1 VHYRSAEAVE
11 AEDLVAEEGVTSV
24 SMVFSSSTYSSS
36 SSESLRMMILP
47 SLGGPRTSRLRSPK
61 MNSSSEDEE
70 RYTIGSFLEDPP
82 CSNIGEHGRREET
95 SGGDFR
101 IGGDLE
107 GAGGGVLALL
117 GDELPSLEGE
127 RARLV
132 PLLSS
137 IDRKP
142 RARKVN
148 RKQARKMEY
157 EILISAR

>member
-1 VHYRSAEAVE
+1 VHYRSTEAVE

-24 SMVFSSSTYSSS
+24 PVVFSSSTCSSS

-47 SLGGPRTSRLRSPK
+47 SLGGPRTSRLRSQK

-70 RYTIGSFLEDPP
+70 RYTIGSFQEDPP
-82 CSNIGEHGRREET
+82 CSNTGEHGQREET

-157 EILISAR
+157 EIFISTR